1 MEGADLTDYELGYEP
16 ARRPSPS
23 GLLWTLRRR
32 TPLNVE
38 SSLVGRPTGWPGPES
53 GPESGCGSA
62 PHVQRAASPES
73 G

>member
-1 MEGADLTDYELGYEP
+1 MEGADLTVEEFGREP
-16 ARRPSPS
+16 ARRPYPS

-32 TPLNVE
+32 TPSNVE

-53 GPESGCGSA
+53 GPESGYGSV
-62 PHVQRAASPES
+62 PHVQRVPSPES

>member
-1 MEGADLTDYELGYEP
+1 MEDADLTVEELVLEP

-23 GLLWTLRRR
+23 GSLRRR

-38 SSLVGRPTGWPGPES
+38 SSLVGQPIGWP

-62 PHVQRAASPES
+62 PYVQRVASPES

>member
-1 MEGADLTDYELGYEP
+1 MEGADLTVEELGLEP

-23 GLLWTLRRR
+23 GSLWTLRRR

-38 SSLVGRPTGWPGPES
+38 SSLVGQPIGWPGPEA
-53 GPESGCGSA
+53 GCGSA
-62 PHVQRAASPES
+62 PYVQRVASPES